1 MKVFNMTELIKPM
14 LASQVDDLNQIIYP
28 VYASPKYD
36 GIRCLI
42 INGVALS
49 RSLKPI
55 PNLYIQKW
63 VKDNA
68 EVLESL
74 DGEFIVGSPTEEDVF
89 RKTTSFVMSID
100 KQCDFSFYAFDCLS
114 DETAFERLNK
124 LQYKYADLPCNVHIV
139 PQTLIATAEEL
150 DKFRNKLVKEGYEGA
165 MVKKPYGFYKCG
177 RSSVKEGLLLKLK
190 LFSDSEYKIVGF
202 EPKYHNT
209 NEAITNELGRTA
221 RSTAKDGMVALD
233 TLGSLIL
240 EAPSG
245 STFGCGTGFDDK
257 LRKEL
262 WEQRDSLIGKLSK
275 VKYFEVG
282 MKTDI
287 PRFPVYISLRS
298 ELDL

>member
-1 MKVFNMTELIKPM
+1 MTKLIKPM
-14 LASQVDDLNQIIYP
+14 LASQVDDLNQITYP

-63 VKDNA
+63 VQDNA
-68 EVLESL
+68 RELEGL
-74 DGEFIVGSPTEEDVF
+74 DGEFIVGDPTAEDVF

-100 KQCDFSFYAFDCLS
+100 KVQNFSFYTFDYLS
-114 DETAFERLNK
+114 DEPAVDRMSTMKRISAYF
-124 LQYKYADLPCNVHIV
+124 PHNVHIV

-150 DKFRNKLVKEGYEGA
+150 DKFRNKLVGDGYEGA
-165 MVKKPYGFYKCG
+165 MVKKPSGKYKYG

-190 LFSDSEYKIVGF
+190 LFSDSEFKIVGY

-209 NEAITNELGRTA
+209 NEAMTNELGRTA
-221 RSTAKDGMVALD
+221 RSTAKDGMVALG
-233 TLGSLIL
+233 TLGSLLL
-240 EAPSG
+240 ETPSG
-245 STFGCGTGFDDK
+245 STFGCGTGFDDN

-262 WEQRDSLIGKLSK
+262 WEQRESLIGKLAK
-275 VKYFEVG
+275 VKYFSVG
-282 MKTDI
+282 MQEDI
-287 PRFPVYISLRS
+287 PRFPVYLGMRS
-298 ELDL
+298 ELDM

>member
-1 MKVFNMTELIKPM
+1 MTKQLKPM
-14 LASQVDDLNQIIYP
+14 LASQVDDLNQITYP

-42 INGVALS
+42 INGVPLS

-63 VKDNA
+63 VSDNA
-68 EVLESL
+68 KELEGL
-74 DGEFIVGSPTEEDVF
+74 DGEFIVGEPTAEDVF

-100 KQCDFSFYAFDCLS
+100 KVGDFSFYAFDCLS
-114 DETAFERLNK
+114 NETAFERMNK
-124 LQYKYADLPCNVHIV
+124 LQYKYGDLPSNVYIV

-150 DKFRNKLVKEGYEGA
+150 DKFRNKLVGDGYEGA
-165 MVKKPYGFYKCG
+165 MVKRPLGLYKYG
-177 RSSVKEGLLLKLK
+177 RSSVREGLLLKLK
-190 LFSDSEYKIVGF
+190 LFSDSEFKIVGF

-209 NEAITNELGRTA
+209 NEAVTNELGRTA
-221 RSTAKDGMVALD
+221 RSTAKDGLVALD

-262 WEQRDSLIGKLSK
+262 WEQRESLIGKLAK
-275 VKYFEVG
+275 VKYFSVG
-282 MKTDI
+282 MQGDI
-287 PRFPVYISLRS
+287 PRFPVYLGMRDL
-298 ELDL
+298 LDM

>member
-1 MKVFNMTELIKPM
+1 MTKQLKPM
-14 LASQVDDLNQIIYP
+14 LASQVDDLNQITYP

-68 EVLESL
+68 KELEGL
-74 DGEFIVGSPTEEDVF
+74 DGEFIVGEPTAEDVF

-100 KQCDFSFYAFDCLS
+100 KQGEFSFYAFDCLS
-114 DETAFERLNK
+114 NETAFERMNK
-124 LQYKYADLPCNVHIV
+124 LQYRYGDLPSNVYIV

-150 DKFRNKLVKEGYEGA
+150 DKFRNKLVGDGYEGA
-165 MVKKPYGFYKCG
+165 MVKKPNGLYKYG

-209 NEAITNELGRTA
+209 NEATTNELGRTA

-245 STFGCGTGFDDK
+245 STFGCGTGFDDR

-262 WEQRDSLIGKLSK
+262 WEQRDILIGKLAK
-275 VKYFEVG
+275 VKYFSVG
-282 MKTDI
+282 MQGDI
-287 PRFPVYISLRS
+287 PRFPVYLGMRDL
-298 ELDL
+298 LDM

>member
-1 MKVFNMTELIKPM
+1 M
-14 LASQVDDLNQIIYP
+14 LASQVDDLAQITYP

-68 EVLESL
+68 RELEGL
-74 DGEFIVGSPTEEDVF
+74 DGEFIVGSPTAEDAF
-89 RKTTSFVMSID
+89 RNTTSFVMSID
-100 KQCDFSFYAFDCLS
+100 KIGDFDFYAFDYLCDGPADYRMAAMEHLS
-114 DETAFERLNK
+114 TCF
-124 LQYKYADLPCNVHIV
+124 PSNVHIV

-150 DKFRNKLVKEGYEGA
+150 EKFRNKLVGDGYEGA
-165 MVKKPYGFYKCG
+165 MVKKPSGKYKYG

-190 LFSDSEYKIVGF
+190 LFNDSEFKIIGF

-209 NEAITNELGRTA
+209 NEATTNELGRTA
-221 RSTAKDGMVALD
+221 RSTAKGGMVALD

-262 WEQRDSLIGKLSK
+262 WEQRESLIGKLAK
-275 VKYFEVG
+275 IKFFEVG
-282 MKTDI
+282 MQGDI
-287 PRFPVYISLRS
+287 PRFPVFIAIRDSS
-298 ELDL
+298 DL

>member
-1 MKVFNMTELIKPM
+1 MTKQLRPM
-14 LASQVDDLNQIIYP
+14 LASQVDDLSQITYP

-63 VKDNA
+63 VSDNA
-68 EVLESL
+68 KELEGL
-74 DGEFIVGSPTEEDVF
+74 DGEFIVGEPTAEDVF

-100 KQCDFSFYAFDCLS
+100 KQGEFSFYAFDCLS
-114 DETAFERLNK
+114 NETAFERMNK
-124 LQYKYADLPCNVHIV
+124 LQYRYGDLPSNVYIV

-150 DKFRNKLVKEGYEGA
+150 DKFRNKLVGDGYEGA
-165 MVKKPYGFYKCG
+165 MVKKPNGLYKYG

-209 NEAITNELGRTA
+209 NEATTNELGRTA

-245 STFGCGTGFDDK
+245 STFGCGTGFDDR

-262 WEQRDSLIGKLSK
+262 WEQRDILIGKLAK
-275 VKYFEVG
+275 VKYFSVG
-282 MKTDI
+282 MQGDI
-287 PRFPVYISLRS
+287 PRFPVYLGMRDL
-298 ELDL
+298 LDM